1 MKLTLGFS
9 PCPNDTFIFDAM
21 VHGRIDTEGL
31 EFDYFLTDVEELNR
45 RAFAG
50 NVDITK
56 MSYHAYAYA
65 ANNYLI
71 LDSGSA
77 LGWKNGP
84 LLISKSPIKQDEL
97 SDKLIAIPGRY
108 TTANL
113 LLGIAWPDALNKKEY
128 LFSDIEAALLNEEV
142 DAGLII
148 HETRFTY
155 HNKGLLKI
163 ADMGEYWEKLT
174 DMPIP
179 LGAIVINRS
188 VPDEIALKVNRIL
201 KRSLEYAYKD
211 SIASFD
217 FVVGNAQEMNKNV
230 LNSHIKLF
238 VNDFTLEL
246 GTEGRAA
253 IEKLYYI
260 AHKMKV
266 IPQMPHRIFLTS
278 PGCEV
283 SDS

>member
-31 EFDYFLTDVEELNR
+31 EFDYFLADVEELNH
-45 RAFAG
+45 RAFVG

-56 MSYHAYAYA
+56 MSYHAYAYV

-77 LGWKNGP
+77 LGRKNGP
-84 LLISKSPIKQDEL
+84 LLISKRHINPNEL
-97 SDKLIAIPGRY
+97 TDKLIAIPGKY

-128 LFSDIEAALLNEEV
+128 IFSDIESALFNDEV

-155 HNKGLLKI
+155 HKKGLLKI

-174 DMPIP
+174 GMPIP

-188 VPDEIALKVNRIL
+188 VPEEISLKVNRIL

-217 FVVGNAQEMNKNV
+217 FVVNNAQEMNKNV
-230 LNSHIKLF
+230 MNNHIKLF

-246 GTEGRAA
+246 GNEGRAA
-253 IEKLYYI
+253 IEKLFNM
-260 AHKMKV
+260 ALERKV
-266 IPQMPHRIFLTS
+266 IPEMPQRIFLTS
-278 PGCEV
+278 LGK
-283 SDS
+283 